1 MARVKTNVAR
11 KRRVKRTLK
20 AAKGYWGDRSKRYR
34 HAKLTVMR
42 AEVYAFRDRKCK
54 KREFRSLW
62 IVRINAAARAAG
74 LTYSRFIQGLKK
86 AKIELDRK
94 SLAELAV
101 NDAGAFS
108 KLVEIAKGN
117 S

>member
-1 MARVKTNVAR
+1 MARVKTSVAR
-11 KRRVKRTLK
+11 KRRIKRTLK

-42 AEVYAFRDRKCK
+42 AKSFAYRDRKRK
-54 KREFRSLW
+54 KRDFRKLW
-62 IVRINAAARAAG
+62 IARINAASRAEG

-86 AKIELDRK
+86 AQVGLDRK

-101 NDAGAFS
+101 NDAAAFN
-108 KLVEIAKGN
+108 KLVEIAKG
-117 S
+117 

>member
-11 KRRVKRTLK
+11 KRRIKRVLK

-42 AEVYAFRDRKCK
+42 AEAFAYRDRKVK
-54 KREFRSLW
+54 KRNFRKLW
-62 IVRINAAARAAG
+62 ISRINAASRMGG

-86 AKIELDRK
+86 AQVQLDRK

-101 NDAGAFS
+101 NDINAFN
-108 KLVEIAKGN
+108 KLVEIARG
-117 S
+117 

>member
-11 KRRVKRTLK
+11 KRRIKRTLK

-42 AEVYAFRDRKCK
+42 AESYAYRDRKRK
-54 KREFRSLW
+54 KRDFRKLW
-62 IVRINAAARAAG
+62 IARINAASRAEG

-86 AKIELDRK
+86 AQVGLDRK

-101 NDAGAFS
+101 NDAAAFN
-108 KLVEIAKGN
+108 KLVEIAK